1 MPYNMKKAG
10 MKYGKG
16 GSKKKYQK
24 GMETEGGQDQMAQE
38 AYPMPDFDRG
48 PYQAPRDSIFTD
60 GKYITTDPDTG
71 LLKKGPDPMSPEDRI
86 KDMARKNIRTDAMNR
101 EEQMYHDEMM
111 MDRKMMNAEEA
122 PMTGT
127 DDVIPETIR
136 APKRMGGKRLMPG
149 MGRGGILAKGGANK
163 GSKAFPDLT
172 GDGKVTR
179 ADVLKGRGVFKRG
192 GSKGR
197 NGIL

>member
-24 GMETEGGQDQMAQE
+24 GMESGEDNTQNT
-38 AYPMPDFDRG
+38 PVPDFDRISFE

-60 GKYITTDPDTG
+60 GKNITTDPDTG
-71 LLKKGPDPMSPEDRI
+71 LLKRGPDPMSPEDRI
-86 KDMARKNIRTDAMNR
+86 ADMARKNIRTDAMNR
-101 EEQMYHDEMM
+101 EEREGIEMEELKPVEVPEFIRPGG
-111 MDRKMMNAEEA
+111 DRK
-122 PMTGT
+122 PMG
-127 DDVIPETIR
+127 PRE
-136 APKRMGGKRLMPG
+136 PMGR

-163 GSKAFPDLT
+163 GSKTFPDLT

-179 ADVLKGRGVFKRG
+179 ADVLKGRGVFRKG

-197 NGIL
+197 HGIL

>member
-24 GMETEGGQDQMAQE
+24 GMETEGGQDQME
-38 AYPMPDFDRG
+38 ERAYPMPSFD
-48 PYQAPRDSIFTD
+48 PNPMPRDSIFSNNQ
-60 GKYITTDPDTG
+60 YITTDPDTG

-86 KDMARKNIRTDAMNR
+86 ADMARKNIRTDRLNR
-101 EEQMYHDEMM
+101 EIMADTKMDNAREEEMFTPDDKIPEFIRPGQ
-111 MDRKMMNAEEA
+111 DRK
-122 PMTGT
+122 PMGPT
-127 DDVIPETIR
+127 
-136 APKRMGGKRLMPG
+136 MGPR

-163 GSKAFPDLT
+163 GSKTFPDLT

-179 ADVLKGRGVFKRG
+179 ADVLKGRGVFRKG

-197 NGIL
+197 HGIL

>member
-24 GMETEGGQDQMAQE
+24 GMEMEKEQDQVSRE
-38 AYPMPDFDRG
+38 APMMPNFDRG
-48 PYQAPRDSIFTD
+48 PYQEPRDSIFTD

-71 LLKKGPDPMSPEDRI
+71 LLKRGPDPMSPEDRI
-86 KDMARKNIRTDAMNR
+86 ADMARKNIRTDRFNR
-101 EEQMYHDEMM
+101 EEREDF
-111 MDRKMMNAEEA
+111 DRFERDDAMPEPPPEFIRPGGRE
-122 PMTGT
+122 PMG
-127 DDVIPETIR
+127 PR
-136 APKRMGGKRLMPG
+136 QFPA

-163 GSKAFPDLT
+163 GSKTFPDLT

-179 ADVLKGRGVFKRG
+179 ADILKGRGVFKKG

-197 NGIL
+197 HGIL

>member
-24 GMETEGGQDQMAQE
+24 GMESGEDNTQNTPVPA
-38 AYPMPDFDRG
+38 FDRISFE

-71 LLKKGPDPMSPEDRI
+71 LLKRGPDPMSPEDRI
-86 KDMARKNIRTDAMNR
+86 ADMARKNIRTDAMNR

-111 MDRKMMNAEEA
+111 MDRKMMDTAETQ

-127 DDVIPETIR
+127 DEIPEVIR

-179 ADVLKGRGVFKRG
+179 ADVLK
-192 GSKGR
+192 
-197 NGIL
+197 